1 MSDSFAGLT
10 RRINAFMHDRET
22 TEELSHL
29 VEEAQDI
36 GGDAADALIEL
47 ALGEE
52 HVEDRDGDE
61 DEGLDAILEDDE
73 LLEDG
78 DGDVD
83 EDDIDAALDDIGNLA
98 DLDDD
103 EDDDENLGEAAG
115 LLDFEVAVI

>member
-73 LLEDG
+73 LLEDE

-83 EDDIDAALDDIGNLA
+83 EDDIDAALDEIGNLA

>member
-52 HVEDRDGDE
+52 HIEDGDGDV

-73 LLEDG
+73 LLDDE
-78 DGDVD
+78 DVD

-98 DLDDD
+98 DLED
-103 EDDDENLGEAAG
+103 EDDDDENLGEAAG

>member
-61 DEGLDAILEDDE
+61 DEGLDAILEDE
-73 LLEDG
+73 QLSYYLSG
-78 DGDVD
+78 
-83 EDDIDAALDDIGNLA
+83 DDIVVTTSTGSIT
-98 DLDDD
+98 
-103 EDDDENLGEAAG
+103 
-115 LLDFEVAVI
+115 IH